1 MGNTESLQGAERR
14 ATNLVLDRE
23 VVDGVKQLFRDEW
36 QENGG
41 RLKTIS
47 GLTDE
52 LLRDWL
58 ASKETLDSLE
68 IDNTPPTTVLA

>member
-36 QENGG
+36 QERGG